1 MLEYVFMAVFVLLFI
16 KPMRMTHPVKLL
28 ELAMLIYVS
37 YKQPLMGIVCAA
49 IFIRQMPVE
58 GMVVHKKTPTRMALD
73 EQVRPKDSNSIR
85 ATKTGG
91 VPPEVSLSG
100 LTAKPYVENHSGNYT
115 PF

>member
-1 MLEYVFMAVFVLLFI
+1 MLEYVFMAVFALLFI
-16 KPMRMTHPVKLL
+16 KPMPLTNSVKMV
-28 ELAMLIYVS
+28 ELAMLVYVS
-37 YKQPLMGIVCAA
+37 YKNPLMGILCAA

-58 GMVVHKKTPTRMALD
+58 GMVVHKKSPTRMALD

-91 VPPEVSLSG
+91 IPPEVSLSG
-100 LTAKPYVENHSGNYT
+100 LTAKPYVENHSGDYT

>member
-1 MLEYVFMAVFVLLFI
+1 
-16 KPMRMTHPVKLL
+16 MTNQVKLL

-58 GMVVHKKTPTRMALD
+58 GMVVHKKKPTRMALD
-73 EQVRPKDSNSIR
+73 EQFRPKESNTIP